1 MENLAKT
8 YALYKDKGFEVYTVS
23 CDSNTEAWKKHVKEK
38 DFGWIDVIGGMSMP
52 EWKSYVISGVPTS
65 ILIDC
70 STGLIIGRE
79 LYGDM
84 LDAKLKE
91 IL

>member
-1 MENLAKT
+1 MVLKSIRSLAIPT
-8 YALYKDKGFEVYTVS
+8 PEV
-23 CDSNTEAWKKHVKEK
+23 WKKLVAEK

-52 EWKSYVISGVPTS
+52 EWKSYVVTSVPTS

-79 LYGDM
+79 LYEDM
-84 LDAKLKE
+84 LDAKLE
-91 IL
+91 MLL